1 MPGTRGKQDNSAL
14 RETTV
19 QRASCQAHA
28 KEVTAQ
34 VARRGVTPQQGP
46 GEWNHPGTPASI
58 PPPHRHPGSLWTWF
72 PPTQQGVEQDGATD
86 PWATTQC
93 SVEPDPWIQHMPLPS
108 IPLSKGRPLLDTH
121 LGEFCPYLLPLPL
134 PQYPLLQ
141 MPAPRQT
148 RPWDPGPGCRKGPV
162 WEPGLSPQTVGT
174 RLTVQGSAVPGS
186 AGSSLT
192 TFYTWEQLSTP
203 LQGRAT
209 AHS

>member
-1 MPGTRGKQDNSAL
+1 MEESPLCSELGPSTQDQKGNEL
-14 RETTV
+14 ELNQLWWPWVVVGR
-19 QRASCQAHA
+19 QPLI
-28 KEVTAQ
+28 
-34 VARRGVTPQQGP
+34 RGVCHVTPSGNGKSWRGAAGSGSSAGP
-46 GEWNHPGTPASI
+46 WPGSRGHWEARAMVRAREAPASSATASTMLGTAVFRAAFLES
-58 PPPHRHPGSLWTWF
+58 PHQSNTGLQKAQS
-72 PPTQQGVEQDGATD
+72 
-86 PWATTQC
+86 
-93 SVEPDPWIQHMPLPS
+93 
-108 IPLSKGRPLLDTH
+108 
-121 LGEFCPYLLPLPL
+121 LPL

-162 WEPGLSPQTVGT
+162 WEPGLLPQTVGT